1 MINQGLNNDQTRI
14 KQWSN
19 KNQTMIEQE
28 WNYD

>member
-28 WNYD
+28 WNDD